1 MQLHVREME
10 PLNRKLSGLIGS
22 LTDADVGDAGFCEE
36 YRTQQQVF
44 VNNHTS
50 NHTVCEES
58 HFKPGNLWRIP
69 YQTRQFVKNPKN
81 LDGFCEVYIC
91 ILIPI
96 FGATPFCEESH
107 PNSSQNQACPS
118 SPRWKIFDGCH
129 KHQPSKNTMLFLRDV
144 VVFRHKV
151 AFLIKEGVCEE
162 IIGLTF
168 GSKDDASSQKTWGK
182 KSACTKLYK
191 SKPSHNSSYVISLF
205 CVLYFG
211 IYIYTCLFIYNIYI
225 LLYVISIILH
235 YMLLYLIY
243 ITLYSILFYFIYFL
257 SYCIL
262 LYVILKSIYYIIV
275 FFVILYP

>member
-1 MQLHVREME
+1 MSGNGTIKSKVVGSDRE
-10 PLNRKLSGLIGS
+10 PDWCWCWWCRILWRIPNPTAS
-22 LTDADVGDAGFCEE
+22 
-36 YRTQQQVF
+36 F

-162 IIGLTF
+162 IIDLTF

-182 KSACTKLYK
+182 KMPAQNCTSLSHHTIVLMLYLCFVFFILV
-191 SKPSHNSSYVISLF
+191 Y
-205 CVLYFG
+205 
-211 IYIYTCLFIYNIYI
+211 IYICLFIYIYI
-225 LLYVISIILH
+225 YY
-235 YMLLYLIY
+235 YMLFL
-243 ITLYSILFYFIYFL
+243 LFYII
-257 SYCIL
+257 C
-262 LYVILKSIYYIIV
+262 YYI
-275 FFVILYP
+275 